1 MCSKKKII
9 FVTEKLIMGGVEK
22 SLLELIKILSPY
34 MEITVAV
41 MQRGGEL
48 ELEICKYAD
57 VKLLLNDKLNFKQIF
72 IDKIRRSKIV
82 DAFHMI
88 RSVCKSV
95 KEKSYI
101 RQCTSRIYEID
112 KINEYYDFA
121 VCYHK
126 PTDILVPFTALRINA
141 KNKII
146 WFHTEILETVR
157 MDEEYYKR
165 IYELYDSFVCVSESV
180 HLQLNDFLKNRK
192 SNIYTIY
199 NYIDEYALYSKSK
212 AFSSSFRH
220 NQINI
225 VTVGRLSKEKG
236 QDIAIKAAQIL
247 KDKSINFTWYLIG
260 DGPYYAELFQ
270 LRKKL
275 SLENHIR
282 FLGYKENPYP
292 YIKDCDIYV
301 QPSREEGYGLSVAEA
316 KLFQRPVIVTNF
328 LTATEHIDNGKNG
341 YIVSM
346 DEKELSLKIIY
357 LIENPKE
364 RKKIMKVLK
373 NYEYSSQCEK
383 RIFNLFGIKMEEEY
397 YDKCNYSS
405 I

>member
-1 MCSKKKII
+1 MMCSKKKII

-146 WFHTEILETVR
+146 WFHTEILET
-157 MDEEYYKR
+157 M
-165 IYELYDSFVCVSESV
+165 SFMIALFAYRNQFICN
-180 HLQLNDFLKNRK
+180 LMTFLKTEK
-192 SNIYTIY
+192 VIFIL
-199 NYIDEYALYSKSK
+199 YIIILMNMLCIV
-212 AFSSSFRH
+212 
-220 NQINI
+220 NQ
-225 VTVGRLSKEKG
+225 
-236 QDIAIKAAQIL
+236 
-247 KDKSINFTWYLIG
+247 
-260 DGPYYAELFQ
+260 
-270 LRKKL
+270 
-275 SLENHIR
+275 
-282 FLGYKENPYP
+282 
-292 YIKDCDIYV
+292 
-301 QPSREEGYGLSVAEA
+301 
-316 KLFQRPVIVTNF
+316 KLFLP
-328 LTATEHIDNGKNG
+328 LLD
-341 YIVSM
+341 
-346 DEKELSLKIIY
+346 IIK
-357 LIENPKE
+357 LI
-364 RKKIMKVLK
+364 L
-373 NYEYSSQCEK
+373 
-383 RIFNLFGIKMEEEY
+383 LL
-397 YDKCNYSS
+397 
-405 I
+405 